1 MCFRE
6 KVKLIGKELISLHF
20 LLIDSSKF
28 TKIDYPINVKLE
40 EESRQQRS
48 CYAAILLFI
57 SEITG
62 MVYLKFGS
70 QV

>member
-40 EESRQQRS
+40 EESRQ
-48 CYAAILLFI
+48 
-57 SEITG
+57 
-62 MVYLKFGS
+62 
-70 QV
+70 